1 VTTCDTLPLD
11 LEFVKGILAKRDTLR
26 AVTDVRITPARQR
39 VLEILKLEEPAT
51 AAALA
56 AELGL
61 TEAGVRQ
68 HLAALE
74 TEGMV
79 AANATAA
86 ERPGRPAARWSLTDD
101 GRRRFP
107 DRHGELTV
115 QLVHAIR
122 DALGDDGL
130 TRVIDARTD
139 EQLRAYRAVMDRS
152 GSSLRS
158 RVVALA
164 AQRTLEGYMAE
175 VVDDDGGYLLLEHHC
190 PICDAAKTCLG
201 FCSAELRLFAEALGD
216 DVTVERTEHLLA
228 DGRRCTYRI
237 RPR

>member
-1 VTTCDTLPLD
+1 M
-11 LEFVKGILAKRDTLR
+11 
-26 AVTDVRITPARQR
+26 TDVRITPARQR

-51 AAALA
+51 AAGLA

-61 TEAGVRQ
+61 TEAAVRQ

-74 TEGMV
+74 AEGIV

-86 ERPGRPAARWSLTDD
+86 ERPGRPAARWSVTDD
-101 GRRRFP
+101 GHRLFP

-115 QLVHAIR
+115 QLVDAIR
-122 DALGDDGL
+122 DALGEDGL

-139 EQLRAYRAVMDRS
+139 EQLRTYREVLRAS
-152 GSSLRS
+152 GSSLRP

-164 AQRTLEGYMAE
+164 AQRTAEGYMAE
-175 VVDDDGGYLLLEHHC
+175 VVDDDGGYLLIEHHC
-190 PICDAAKTCLG
+190 PICDAAKSCLG
-201 FCSAELRLFAEALGD
+201 FCSAELRLFGKALGD

-237 RPR
+237 RPGSIRRGA